1 MFRSIQTAFAALAGA
16 CTLTV
21 IAALLLYA
29 LASGVRS
36 QALVEERI
44 RALIDGMVEQRVT
57 ALAQAQVN
65 RIQAQLQAP
74 LQIATSLARV
84 HTLTAL
90 TGDDGMPMANLRR
103 EELINLARQT
113 LIENPNLTSTY
124 IAWEPNGVD
133 ANDLM
138 YRGDEPGMLDGRFA
152 SWIYRDGSGQ
162 MKIDR
167 LSDIEDTRLL
177 DTGIRAGEY
186 YLCPREQLKPCV
198 GDPAPYDMNGQTYLL
213 SSFNAPILV
222 DGKFHGIVGAD
233 ISVDFIQQLLSNAN
247 AQLYGGVGEIALISN
262 NGRLAAYSTD
272 KSLIG
277 KPAAQILDAEEQV
290 LVQRLPAG
298 QSHYQIDQAG
308 GHVALFLPFSFEGT
322 DARWVLM
329 LQLPIAE
336 VMKDLD
342 QLMAALGAESRSSL
356 TTMLIIGV
364 LIAVAGLLAIWLI
377 SRRIT
382 RPLRDIVVMLDNIV
396 QGEGDLTQRLHI
408 DSRNE
413 LGQIATGFNTFLTRL
428 QGMISEVVGSVQK
441 VSDASEHTAD
451 IAIRTDKG
459 VQTQLA
465 EIELVAT
472 AVHEMTATAQDVAR
486 NATQA
491 AEAASHADRAAN
503 QGRHIVQDTGATI
516 TELAGEIG
524 RAVDVVQT
532 LARDSENIDAI
543 LVTIRSIAE
552 QTNLLA
558 LNAAIEAARAGEQG
572 RGFAVVADE
581 VRNLAQKTQQATGEI
596 QQMIQQ
602 LQNGTRDVVQVMEQ
616 SQSRTQRSVEQ
627 ADAAA
632 EALQAITQAVSLI
645 NDMNNQIASA
655 AEEQSAVAED
665 INRNVT
671 NIGQVAQDVAGGA
684 EEASPG
690 ERRPDASGRAAA
702 PADQSVQGL
711 MQTLR
716 RPRLK
721 QG

>member
-36 QALVEERI
+36 QALVEERT

-113 LIENPNLTSTY
+113 LIENPDLTSTY

-186 YLCPREQLKPCV
+186 YLCPREQLKPCI

-222 DGKFHGIVGAD
+222 VGKFHGIVGAD

-298 QSHYQIDQAG
+298 QSHYQIDQAA

-364 LIAVAGLLAIWLI
+364 LIAFAGLLAIWLI

-382 RPLRDIVVMLDNIV
+382 RPLRDMVVMLDNIG

-684 EEASPG
+684 EEASQ
-690 ERRPDASGRAAA
+690 ASAGLTAAA

-711 MQTLR
+711 TQTLR

-721 QG
+721 PG

>member
-1 MFRSIQTAFAALAGA
+1 M
-16 CTLTV
+16 
-21 IAALLLYA
+21 LYA

-36 QALVEERI
+36 QALVEERT

-308 GHVALFLPFSFEGT
+308 GHVAFFLPFSFEGT

-382 RPLRDIVVMLDNIV
+382 RPLRDMVVMLDNIG

-491 AEAASHADRAAN
+491 AEAASHADPAAN

-684 EEASPG
+684 EEASQASAG
-690 ERRPDASGRAAA
+690 LTRLAEQQRRLIN
-702 PADQSVQGL
+702 QFKV
-711 MQTLR
+711 
-716 RPRLK
+716 
-721 QG
+721 

>member
-36 QALVEERI
+36 QALVEERT

-57 ALAQAQVN
+57 ALAHAQVN

-222 DGKFHGIVGAD
+222 DGKFHGIVGTD

-382 RPLRDIVVMLDNIV
+382 RPLRDMVVMLDNIG

-684 EEASPG
+684 EEASQASAG
-690 ERRPDASGRAAA
+690 LTRLAEQQRRLIN
-702 PADQSVQGL
+702 QFKV
-711 MQTLR
+711 
-716 RPRLK
+716 
-721 QG
+721 

>member
-1 MFRSIQTAFAALAGA
+1 
-16 CTLTV
+16 
-21 IAALLLYA
+21 LLYA

-36 QALVEERI
+36 QALVEERT

-382 RPLRDIVVMLDNIV
+382 RPLRDMVVMLDNIG

-428 QGMISEVVGSVQK
+428 QGMISGVVGSVQK

-684 EEASPG
+684 EEASQ
-690 ERRPDASGRAAA
+690 ASAGLTAAA

-711 MQTLR
+711 TQTLR

-721 QG
+721 PG

>member
-36 QALVEERI
+36 QALVEERT

-186 YLCPREQLKPCV
+186 YLCPREQLKPCI

-356 TTMLIIGV
+356 TTMLVIGV

-382 RPLRDIVVMLDNIV
+382 RPLRDMVVMLDNIG

-684 EEASPG
+684 EEASQ
-690 ERRPDASGRAAA
+690 ASAGLTAAA

-711 MQTLR
+711 TQTLR

-721 QG
+721 PG

>member
-36 QALVEERI
+36 QALVEERT

-113 LIENPNLTSTY
+113 LIENPDLTSTY

-382 RPLRDIVVMLDNIV
+382 RPLRDMVVMLDNIG

-428 QGMISEVVGSVQK
+428 QGMISGVVGSVQK

-684 EEASPG
+684 EEASQASAG
-690 ERRPDASGRAAA
+690 LTRLAEQQRRLIN
-702 PADQSVQGL
+702 QFKV
-711 MQTLR
+711 
-716 RPRLK
+716 
-721 QG
+721 

>member
-36 QALVEERI
+36 QALVEERT

-113 LIENPNLTSTY
+113 LIENPDLTSTY

-290 LVQRLPAG
+290 LIQRLPAG

-382 RPLRDIVVMLDNIV
+382 RPLRDMVVMLDNIG

-684 EEASPG
+684 EEASQASAG
-690 ERRPDASGRAAA
+690 LTRLAEQQRRLIN
-702 PADQSVQGL
+702 QFKV
-711 MQTLR
+711 
-716 RPRLK
+716 
-721 QG
+721 

>member
-36 QALVEERI
+36 QALVEERT

-113 LIENPNLTSTY
+113 LIENPDLTSTY

-382 RPLRDIVVMLDNIV
+382 RPLRDMVVMLDNIG

-428 QGMISEVVGSVQK
+428 QGMISGVVGSVQK

-671 NIGQVAQDVAGGA
+671 NIGQVAQNVAGGA
-684 EEASPG
+684 EEASQASAG
-690 ERRPDASGRAAA
+690 LTRLAEQQRRLIN
-702 PADQSVQGL
+702 QFKV
-711 MQTLR
+711 
-716 RPRLK
+716 
-721 QG
+721 

>member
-36 QALVEERI
+36 QALVEERT

-113 LIENPNLTSTY
+113 LIENANLTSTY

-277 KPAAQILDAEEQV
+277 KPAAQILDAEEQM

-382 RPLRDIVVMLDNIV
+382 RPLRDMVVMLDNIG

-472 AVHEMTATAQDVAR
+472 AVHEMTVTAQDVAR

-684 EEASPG
+684 EEASQASAG
-690 ERRPDASGRAAA
+690 LTRLAEQQRRLIN
-702 PADQSVQGL
+702 QFKV
-711 MQTLR
+711 
-716 RPRLK
+716 
-721 QG
+721 

>member
-16 CTLTV
+16 CTLIV

-36 QALVEERI
+36 QALVEERT

-113 LIENPNLTSTY
+113 LIENPDLTSTY

-382 RPLRDIVVMLDNIV
+382 RPLRDMVVMLDNIG

-684 EEASPG
+684 KEASQASAG
-690 ERRPDASGRAAA
+690 LTRLAEQQRRLINQFR
-702 PADQSVQGL
+702 V
-711 MQTLR
+711 
-716 RPRLK
+716 
-721 QG
+721 

>member
-382 RPLRDIVVMLDNIV
+382 RPLRDMVVMLDNIG

>member
-36 QALVEERI
+36 QALVEERT

-298 QSHYQIDQAG
+298 QSHYQIDQAA

-382 RPLRDIVVMLDNIV
+382 RPLRDMVVMLDNIG

-532 LARDSENIDAI
+532 LGPRQREHRRHPGDH
-543 LVTIRSIAE
+543 
-552 QTNLLA
+552 
-558 LNAAIEAARAGEQG
+558 
-572 RGFAVVADE
+572 
-581 VRNLAQKTQQATGEI
+581 
-596 QQMIQQ
+596 
-602 LQNGTRDVVQVMEQ
+602 
-616 SQSRTQRSVEQ
+616 SQHCR
-627 ADAAA
+627 
-632 EALQAITQAVSLI
+632 
-645 NDMNNQIASA
+645 
-655 AEEQSAVAED
+655 
-665 INRNVT
+665 
-671 NIGQVAQDVAGGA
+671 
-684 EEASPG
+684 
-690 ERRPDASGRAAA
+690 
-702 PADQSVQGL
+702 ADQPAGPE
-711 MQTLR
+711 R
-716 RPRLK
+716 GDRGCPCR
-721 QG
+721 

>member
-16 CTLTV
+16 CTLIV

-36 QALVEERI
+36 QALVEERT

-152 SWIYRDGSGQ
+152 SWIYRDGSG
-162 MKIDR
+162 KLLVDR
-167 LSDIEDTRLL
+167 LTDIEDTRLL
-177 DTGIRAGEY
+177 DTGVRAGEY

-198 GDPAPYDMNGQTYLL
+198 GDPAPYEMNGKTSLL
-213 SSFNAPILV
+213 SSFNAPIIV

-247 AQLYGGVGEIALISN
+247 AQLYGRCWAEN
-262 NGRLAAYSTD
+262 NGRLAAYSSD
-272 KSLIG
+272 KNLIG
-277 KPAAQILDAEEQV
+277 KPAAQILDAEEQT

-298 QSHYQIDQAG
+298 QTHYQIDQAN
-308 GHVALFLPFSFEGT
+308 GHVALFLPFSFDGT

-336 VMKDLD
+336 VMKDLE
-342 QLMAALGAESRSSL
+342 QLMATLGEESRSSL
-356 TTMLIIGV
+356 ATMLIIGM
-364 LIAVAGLLAIWLI
+364 LIGLAGLLAIWLI

-382 RPLRDIVVMLDNIV
+382 RPLRDMVVMLDNIG

-428 QGMISEVVGSVQK
+428 QGMISGVVGSVQK

-671 NIGQVAQDVAGGA
+671 NIGQVAQEVAGGA
-684 EEASPG
+684 EEASQASAG
-690 ERRPDASGRAAA
+690 LTRLAEQQRRLIN
-702 PADQSVQGL
+702 QFKV
-711 MQTLR
+711 
-716 RPRLK
+716 
-721 QG
+721 

>member
-1 MFRSIQTAFAALAGA
+1 M
-16 CTLTV
+16 
-21 IAALLLYA
+21 LYA

-36 QALVEERI
+36 QALVEERT

-308 GHVALFLPFSFEGT
+308 GHVAFFLPFSFEGT

-382 RPLRDIVVMLDNIV
+382 RPLRDMVVMLDNIG

-684 EEASPG
+684 EEASQASAG
-690 ERRPDASGRAAA
+690 LTRLAEQQRRLIN
-702 PADQSVQGL
+702 QFKV
-711 MQTLR
+711 
-716 RPRLK
+716 
-721 QG
+721 

>member
-29 LASGVRS
+29 LVSGVRS
-36 QALVEERI
+36 QALVEERT

-113 LIENPNLTSTY
+113 LIENPDLTSTY

-186 YLCPREQLKPCV
+186 YLCPREQLKPCI

-382 RPLRDIVVMLDNIV
+382 RPLRDMVMMLDNIG

-684 EEASPG
+684 EEASQASAG
-690 ERRPDASGRAAA
+690 LTRLAEQQRRLIN
-702 PADQSVQGL
+702 QFKV
-711 MQTLR
+711 
-716 RPRLK
+716 
-721 QG
+721 

>member
-16 CTLTV
+16 CTLAV

-29 LASGVRS
+29 MVSGMRS
-36 QALVEERI
+36 QALVEDRT
-44 RALIDGMVEQRVT
+44 RTLIDGMVEQRVT
-57 ALAQAQVN
+57 ALAQAQVS

-74 LQIATSLARV
+74 LQIATGLARV
-84 HTLTAL
+84 HTLTGL
-90 TGDDGMPMANLRR
+90 SDDEGMPMANLTR

-113 LIENPNLTSTY
+113 LTENPNLTSTY

-138 YRGDEPGMLDGRFA
+138 YRGDAPGMVNGRFA
-152 SWIYRDGSGQ
+152 SWIYRDTSG
-162 MKIDR
+162 KLLVER
-167 LSDIEDTRLL
+167 LTDIEDTSLL
-177 DTGIRAGEY
+177 ETGVRAGEY

-198 GDPAPYDMNGQTYLL
+198 GDPAPYEMNGQTQLL
-213 SSFNAPILV
+213 SSFNAPIII
-222 DGKFHGIVGAD
+222 DGKFQGIVGAD
-233 ISVDFIQQLLSNAN
+233 ISVDFIQQLLSAAN
-247 AQLYGGVGEIALISN
+247 SQLYGGVGQIALISN
-262 NGRLAAYSTD
+262 NGRLAAYSRD
-272 KSLIG
+272 KSLLG
-277 KPAAQILDAEEQV
+277 KPAAQILDADEQA
-290 LVQRLPAG
+290 LVKQLPSG
-298 QSHYQIDQAG
+298 QTHYRIDHARG
-308 GHVALFLPFSFEGT
+308 RVALLLPFSFPGT

-329 LQLPIAE
+329 LELPTAE
-336 VMKDLD
+336 VMKELD
-342 QLMAALGAESRSSL
+342 QLMVALGEESRSDL
-356 TTMLIIGV
+356 GTMLVIGV
-364 LIAVAGLLAIWLI
+364 LIAFVGLLAIWLI

-382 RPLRDIVVMLDNIV
+382 RPLRDMVVMLDNIG
-396 QGEGDLTQRLHI
+396 QGEGDLTQRLNI

-413 LGQIATGFNTFLTRL
+413 LGQIAAGFNAFLARL
-428 QGMISEVVGSVQK
+428 QGMIGEVVASVQK

-486 NATQA
+486 SATQA
-491 AEAASHADRAAN
+491 AEAANNADRAAN
-503 QGRHIVQDTGATI
+503 QGRHIVRDTGSTI
-516 TELAGEIG
+516 TELADEIG
-524 RAVDVVQT
+524 KAVEVVQT

-602 LQNGTRDVVQVMEQ
+602 LQSGTRSVVQVMEQ
-616 SQSRTQRSVEQ
+616 SQSRTLRSVEQ

-671 NIGQVAQDVAGGA
+671 NIGQVAQQVAAGA
-684 EEASPG
+684 DEASQASAG
-690 ERRPDASGRAAA
+690 LTRLAEQQRRLINQFR
-702 PADQSVQGL
+702 V
-711 MQTLR
+711 
-716 RPRLK
+716 
-721 QG
+721 

>member
-36 QALVEERI
+36 QALVEERT

-222 DGKFHGIVGAD
+222 DGKFHGIVGTD

-247 AQLYGGVGEIALISN
+247 AQLYGGVGEFALISN

-382 RPLRDIVVMLDNIV
+382 RPLRDMVVMLDNIG

-671 NIGQVAQDVAGGA
+671 KIGQVAQDVAGGA
-684 EEASPG
+684 EEASQASAG
-690 ERRPDASGRAAA
+690 LTRLAEQQRRLIN
-702 PADQSVQGL
+702 QFKV
-711 MQTLR
+711 
-716 RPRLK
+716 
-721 QG
+721 